1 MRPGIPLLLLSIGLA
16 GCLGPRRDAPPESRF
31 AAPTEWRTTIER
43 SLLLEAEWW
52 KQFNDPTLSELVSRS
67 LANNPDIGQ
76 AAARVE
82 QARAMA
88 RFARAQLGPDVT
100 FVGFGSYVNVPLPTK
115 SFSAWLADPTAFASW
130 DLDLFG
136 RLKQESA
143 AAKATLLSTEA
154 TRDAMVLSIATTT
167 ASAYITL
174 LGYDERLAITRATL
188 AAREQSL
195 HIAFR
200 QASTG
205 YTSEL
210 EYRQADAEYRSTA
223 AMLPQAELAV
233 AKQED
238 ALKVLLGENPGPV
251 NRGMGIAAL
260 SAPGIPNELPA
271 ELLRRRP
278 DIVAAEETLVAA
290 DHSLESRRRAL
301 LPNISLTGSYG
312 ELFARSLPSTEPAY
326 LLGGTLLAP
335 IFDSGRR
342 HAMIDNATARRN
354 EAAFAYRKAALSAF
368 QGVEDALAS
377 VRYLNDQRT
386 AAEAQVVS
394 QKRTRDIAHKRF
406 QDGYSTYLNELDAQ
420 RGLLSAQLSLAQA
433 QTDWL
438 TAHVSLYQ
446 AMGGGWSSENL
457 DKTVS
462 AKP

>member
-1 MRPGIPLLLLSIGLA
+1 MSRQLSLLLALIGLA
-16 GCLGPRRDAPPESRF
+16 GCLGPRRNPPPEASF
-31 AAPTEWRTTIER
+31 TAPTAWRTTIER
-43 SLLLEAEWW
+43 SLPLEAEWW
-52 KQFNDPTLSELVSRS
+52 RQFKDPALAELVNRA

-100 FVGFGSYVNVPLPTK
+100 FLGFGSYINLPLPTK
-115 SFSAWLADPTAFASW
+115 SFSALFADPTAFASW

-143 AAKATLLSTEA
+143 AAKATLLSTQA
-154 TRDAMVLSIATTT
+154 TRDAMVLSIASTT
-167 ASAYITL
+167 ATAYITL
-174 LGYDERLAITRATL
+174 LGYDQRLAITRDAVL
-188 AAREQSL
+188 AREKSL
-195 HIAFR
+195 HVAYR

-210 EYRQADAEYRSTA
+210 EYRQADAEYRATA
-223 AMLPQAELAV
+223 ATLPQAELAV

-251 NRGMGIAAL
+251 NRGIRLASL
-260 SAPGIPNELPA
+260 SAPAIPSELPA

-278 DIVAAEETLVAA
+278 DIVAAEEALVAA

-301 LPNISLTGSYG
+301 LPNISLTASYG
-312 ELFARSLPSTEPAY
+312 ELFAHSLPSTEPAY
-326 LLGGTLLAP
+326 LLGGTLLGS

-342 HAMIDNATARRN
+342 SAMVDNAAAKRD
-354 EAAFAYRKAALSAF
+354 EAAFAYRKAALAAF

-377 VRYLNDQRT
+377 VRYLDDQRT
-386 AAEAQVVS
+386 SAEAQVAS
-394 QKRTRDIAHKRF
+394 QQSVLKIAHERF
-406 QDGYSTYLNELDAQ
+406 VTGYSPYINELDAQ
-420 RGLLSAQLSLAQA
+420 RSLLSAQLSLAQA

-438 TAHVSLYQ
+438 TAHVALYQ
-446 AMGGGWSSENL
+446 AMGGGWRQ
-457 DKTVS
+457 
-462 AKP
+462 